1 MKLYFVVH
9 NACLQSIDVC
19 HKQRFKTSLLLFGV
33 QGKLLCCA
41 MIKGKD
47 FITSLL
53 SMPFV
58 SDQIHVIALNVMKA
72 PAYEAIWYYMKESGI
87 SGLLF

>member
-1 MKLYFVVH
+1 
-9 NACLQSIDVC
+9 
-19 HKQRFKTSLLLFGV
+19 
-33 QGKLLCCA
+33 

-72 PAYEAIWYYMKESGI
+72 PAYEAIWYYMRESGI